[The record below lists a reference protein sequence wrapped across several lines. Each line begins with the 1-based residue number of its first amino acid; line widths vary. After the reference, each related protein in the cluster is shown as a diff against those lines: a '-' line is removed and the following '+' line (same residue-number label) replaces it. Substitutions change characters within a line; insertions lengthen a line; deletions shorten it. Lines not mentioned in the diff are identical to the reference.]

1 MLLFVLAVG
10 ALLNGD
16 RDAPAM
22 RPFRRLFARLRWHAL
37 ALILFL
43 VARIAGQSLFALPE
57 THPYAA
63 RLAGI
68 HIGTNFQRYA
78 LWGLQAVT
86 PLKNIAFSE
95 YGAIMTLFLLTTAL
109 VLVFISGVRHFAGR
123 GKEGDGPVVYAV
135 FVLAWF
141 FLMLYPPLT
150 LKHQINR
157 YYFIAALPPLAIGTM
172 LLFKVTILNAGK
184 RARLMIYATIAFVAV
199 NVIDGGVS
207 NYRRA
212 ALGVMDG
219 IHASGREG
227 DKNLVRKAATVRNA
241 WKPLLAVLPAVP
253 PHSLVVVEG
262 VETSCF
268 GDNDGIQVW
277 YGDSTLTVTNSVPEG
292 PDSLGMLHAAIA
304 VDDPWTSPAPTVVKL
319 FPASR
324 TIRVRRTADG
334 MVLIRNGSTSK

>member
-1 MLLFVLAVG
+1 
-10 ALLNGD
+10 
-16 RDAPAM
+16 
-22 RPFRRLFARLRWHAL
+22 
-37 ALILFL
+37 
-43 VARIAGQSLFALPE
+43 
-57 THPYAA
+57 
-63 RLAGI
+63 
-68 HIGTNFQRYA
+68 
-78 LWGLQAVT
+78 
-86 PLKNIAFSE
+86 
-95 YGAIMTLFLLTTAL
+95 
-109 VLVFISGVRHFAGR
+109 
-123 GKEGDGPVVYAV
+123 
-135 FVLAWF
+135 
-141 FLMLYPPLT
+141 
-150 LKHQINR
+150 
-157 YYFIAALPPLAIGTM
+157 
-172 LLFKVTILNAGK
+172 
-184 RARLMIYATIAFVAV
+184 
-199 NVIDGGVS
+199 
-207 NYRRA
+207 
-212 ALGVMDG
+212 VMDG